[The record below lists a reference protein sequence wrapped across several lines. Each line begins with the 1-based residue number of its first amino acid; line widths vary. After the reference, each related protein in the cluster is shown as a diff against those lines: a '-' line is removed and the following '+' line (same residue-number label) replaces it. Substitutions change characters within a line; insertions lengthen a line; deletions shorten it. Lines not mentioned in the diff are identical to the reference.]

1 MLSGYTCASTIHL
14 QVWDLAEGR
23 VLRELR
29 GHTDTIT
36 NLAWGSDS
44 RQILYLDPWLNNNLL
59 HRLLVSGGREGAVEQ
74 QAELPGGECPPRHRQ
89 GAGDVHPGGEG
100 RHRSGHQHGQAPR
113 CWRG

>member
-44 RQILYLDPWLNNNLL
+44 RQILCLDPWLNNNLL
-59 HRLLVSGGREGAVEQ
+59 HRLLVSGGREGAVRVWDAAG
-74 QAELPGGECPPRHRQ
+74 AEGADVLAAL
-89 GAGDVHPGGEG
+89 GAGAGAQV
-100 RHRSGHQHGQAPR
+100 SLFWFQ
-113 CWRG
+113 